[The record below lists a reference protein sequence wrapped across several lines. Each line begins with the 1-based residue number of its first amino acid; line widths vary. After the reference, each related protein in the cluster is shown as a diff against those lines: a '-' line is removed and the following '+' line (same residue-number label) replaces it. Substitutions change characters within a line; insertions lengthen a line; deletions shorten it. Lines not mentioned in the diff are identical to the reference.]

1 MVSLT
6 KTCDAGPLPG
16 DLVES
21 FVSCWLCMWTQC
33 TWPLALD
40 ADVAVLKPMYR
51 TKRCHLP
58 KHHGAARGVAQAI
71 GNFLVVDR
79 ARNCRQHAFQSHVP
93 HMRPN
98 LAIVPAALVYTAPLT
113 DVDFLDLASPRPR
126 NTMALGIDLA
136 RQPLWAAEC
145 SIIHFF

>member
-1 MVSLT
+1 
-6 KTCDAGPLPG
+6 
-16 DLVES
+16 
-21 FVSCWLCMWTQC
+21 
-33 TWPLALD
+33 
-40 ADVAVLKPMYR
+40 
-51 TKRCHLP
+51 
-58 KHHGAARGVAQAI
+58 
-71 GNFLVVDR
+71 
-79 ARNCRQHAFQSHVP
+79 
-93 HMRPN
+93 MRPN